1 MPWSSSPVGSLAHIR
16 GLETKFPECRQP
28 ENCWHQPQFRPAR
41 RKFRDADDVGKSVDL
56 NFPQETKWGKQTI
69 VLPAARIQTGVTAG
83 LESGVR
89 ILKSSGLSV
98 ISKFRIVFT
107 TLIKSP
113 DSAQH
118 GRLKE
123 LDCRRHMN
131 SHRSCIKIA
140 NLWQGFRE
148 GRRRCDHS
156 DSRCR
161 LLTGGTSL
169 RHQAIHCKDKT
180 HCSHNARDTAEKKRP

>member
-1 MPWSSSPVGSLAHIR
+1 M
-16 GLETKFPECRQP
+16 
-28 ENCWHQPQFRPAR
+28 
-41 RKFRDADDVGKSVDL
+41 

-131 SHRSCIKIA
+131 SHR
-140 NLWQGFRE
+140 
-148 GRRRCDHS
+148 
-156 DSRCR
+156 
-161 LLTGGTSL
+161 
-169 RHQAIHCKDKT
+169 
-180 HCSHNARDTAEKKRP
+180 